1 MVIKLMIL
9 VMILVPVIKLGDHH
23 GGGDILDVTIMVIMI
38 VLVVVMVMVIVAIV
52 VVIIMMIVFVV
63 IMVMVIVVMI
73 KVVEPCGLHP
83 LVLSPSSA
91 SRCAVPLPN
100 RPLIETMMMTMM
112 AMMMMMMML
121 FTSLGVL

>member
-1 MVIKLMIL
+1 MITMVIKLMIL
-9 VMILVPVIKLGDHH
+9 VPVIKFGDHH
-23 GGGDILDVTIMVIMI
+23 DGGDILAVMIMVIMI
-38 VLVVVMVMVIVAIV
+38 VLVVVLMMAIVAIV
-52 VVIIMMIVFVV
+52 VVMIMMIVLVV

-91 SRCAVPLPN
+91 SCCAVPLPN
-100 RPLIETMMMTMM
+100 RPLIETMMMMMMTMM
-112 AMMMMMMML
+112 MP